1 MFTAVAVVVVVIVV
15 SVALLLCKLADS
27 CTDTV
32 VAAIFSEQTDYGT
45 NPYVVVVAEAEPTIR
60 ICERRSCSKKRNDG
74 STGRKSVNCLFHDV
88 LMLVANEP
96 PMTCGRSVAKTD
108 DGRISYAL
116 QDSPEH
122 VWKV

>member
-15 SVALLLCKLADS
+15 SVALLLCKLANS
-27 CTDTV
+27 CADTV
-32 VAAIFSEQTDYGT
+32 VVAIFSEQTHHGA

-96 PMTCGRSVAKTD
+96 PMTCRRSIGKT
-108 DGRISYAL
+108 GGSRIHYARVKI
-116 QDSPEH
+116 P
-122 VWKV
+122 